1 VRGLQIGC
9 EDQKLSIELASGRN
23 SSTIQGGIEEGANLD
38 DEEIQ
43 NVVRPRVAAG
53 ARPTKH
59 DPMRRADREN
69 ARHDPTEQIG
79 RQRQN
84 GPNPSA
90 S

>member
-9 EDQKLSIELASGRN
+9 EDQKLSIEPASGRN
-23 SSTIQGGIEEGANLD
+23 SSTIQGGIEGANLD

-53 ARPTKH
+53 ARPKKH

-69 ARHDPTEQIG
+69 ARHDLTEQIG
-79 RQRQN
+79 RQRRN
-84 GPNPSA
+84 GPNSSA
-90 S
+90 W